1 MAKAP
6 ANRTKADTLSLRVA
20 PDLKF
25 GLELLA
31 KIEDRS
37 LTTIVE
43 RSLRSNFY
51 DKIVPFQEFGKL
63 LDPRK
68 YPEIRY
74 SELLNLIWSVDG
86 PTRLFR
92 TVIALP
98 GAITVKDISLIELI
112 TENSYFDG
120 DDQVRFACEG
130 SQHAELLSNLADIF
144 WESSQGV
151 NLDRVRRNWTRLNE
165 MVDEAFTTGHYP
177 ESPTWE

>member
-6 ANRTKADTLSLRVA
+6 ANRTKADTLSLRIA

-43 RSLRSNFY
+43 RSLRTNFY
-51 DKIVPFQEFGKL
+51 NKIVPFQAFGTK
-63 LDPRK
+63 LDPNK

-74 SELLNLIWSVDG
+74 SELLTYIWSVDG

-98 GAITVKDISLIELI
+98 GTVTVKDMSIIELI
-112 TENSYFDG
+112 TQNPYFDG
-120 DDQVRFACEG
+120 EERMGFATGCA
-130 SQHAELLSNLADIF
+130 HDELLSVLTDIF
-144 WESSQGV
+144 WEGFSGV
-151 NLDRVRRNWTRLNE
+151 NIDRIRRNWTRLNE
-165 MVDEAFTTGHYP
+165 MVDEAFASGHYP
-177 ESPTWE
+177 ENPAWD